1 MAGLLMHEG
10 MTMDVEAGVPPMK
23 VIQAATINVARTF
36 HKDND
41 YGSVEPGKV
50 ADLSIVEG
58 NPLQDM
64 WATTNV
70 KMVVTNG
77 KLVDIGFH
85 KYVNPIPEFNSWQQ
99 LSEHI
104 EVTPFAVT
112 QGSGPT
118 MLKVRGRGFWPFHQ
132 VLINGR
138 ELETQFVSRNEL
150 DAMLPADAIQEA
162 GMYKVTVK
170 SRGEPVAESYPAPL
184 VVRFKQ

>member
-1 MAGLLMHEG
+1 MHEG
-10 MTMDVEAGVPPMK
+10 MTMDVEAGVPPMT
-23 VIQAATINVARTF
+23 VIQAATINVAKTF
-36 HKDND
+36 RKDKD

-104 EVTPFAVT
+104 VVTPYAVT
-112 QGSGPT
+112 QAPGP
-118 MLKVRGRGFWPFHQ
+118 RC
-132 VLINGR
+132 
-138 ELETQFVSRNEL
+138 SR
-150 DAMLPADAIQEA
+150 
-162 GMYKVTVK
+162 
-170 SRGEPVAESYPAPL
+170 
-184 VVRFKQ
+184 

>member
-1 MAGLLMHEG
+1 
-10 MTMDVEAGVPPMK
+10 
-23 VIQAATINVARTF
+23 
-36 HKDND
+36 
-41 YGSVEPGKV
+41 
-50 ADLSIVEG
+50 
-58 NPLQDM
+58 
-64 WATTNV
+64 
-70 KMVVTNG
+70 MVVTNG

-118 MLKVRGRGFWPFHQ
+118 LLKVRGRGFWPFHQ
-132 VLINGR
+132 ILINGR